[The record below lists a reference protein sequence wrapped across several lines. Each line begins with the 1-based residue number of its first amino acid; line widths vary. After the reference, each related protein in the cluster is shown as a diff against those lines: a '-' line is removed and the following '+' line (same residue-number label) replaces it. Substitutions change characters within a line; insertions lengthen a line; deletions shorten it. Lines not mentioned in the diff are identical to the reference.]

1 MVESFN
7 SLYELTEYF
16 REEITCLRY
25 LEEWKWKDGQIHC
38 PHCGMDKIY
47 RFSDGKRFKCGSCR
61 EQFTAKIGTIFEGSK
76 IPLRKWYI
84 AIYMVLSHKKG
95 LSSHQLARDIK
106 VTQKTGWFML
116 HRVRF
121 ALGQDDM
128 QFTEDVAID
137 ESFVGGKNKNRH
149 RDKKV
154 AQSQGRSFK
163 DKTPVLGMVS
173 GKTVKTVVIPSTSKQ
188 YIQPI
193 VRKNVVPGATIITDE
208 WWGYRGLSD
217 QYNHFVVDHARGQ
230 YMTDTGHTTNR
241 IEGFWTWLKRSII
254 GIYHSVSRKHL
265 QQYCNEITFRYN
277 TLEYG
282 QGERVKQFFERI
294 GCRLKYKTLIA

>member
-1 MVESFN
+1 MVDNFD
-7 SLYELTEYF
+7 SLFELTQYF
-16 REEITCLRY
+16 KDEQTCLSY
-25 LEEWKWKDGQIHC
+25 LEQWRWKDGIHC

-47 RFSDGKRFKCGSCR
+47 RFSDGKRFRCGSCR

-76 IPLRKWYI
+76 IPMVKWYI

-106 VTQKTGWFML
+106 ITQKTAWFML
-116 HRVRF
+116 HRIRF

-149 RDKKV
+149 KDKKIP
-154 AQSQGRSFK
+154 QSQGRSFK

-173 GKTVKTVVIPSTSKQ
+173 GGIVKTVVIPSTGKE
-188 YIQPI
+188 YVQPI
-193 VRKNVVPGATIITDE
+193 VRRNVVPGTTIITDE
-208 WWGYRGLSD
+208 WWAYRGLSD
-217 QYNHFVVDHARGQ
+217 QYNHFIVDHARGQ
-230 YMTDTGHTTNR
+230 YMTDSGYTTNT

-265 QQYCNEITFRYN
+265 QQYCNEVTFRYN
-277 TLEYG
+277 TLAYG
-282 QGERVKQFFERI
+282 GGERVKQFFEKI
-294 GCRLKYKTLIA
+294 NCRLSYKMLTA